1 MVTPL
6 RARRRGYTLIE
17 LIMVIAI
24 TGIFGVVVTIAAREV
39 LDSETS
45 KVADSNAQDLI
56 SKQLQFSQKYGSFTG
71 FPEDI
76 PAVGSYVI
84 VTSTSRG
91 PKEVSV
97 ALGVDGTL
105 GVAAM
110 RDGDT
115 CVHYR
120 VTALEA
126 GGGSS
131 RLSLGESAACRGE
144 EALPSGEGTRDGA
157 DETSAAW

>member
-1 MVTPL
+1 MVTLL
-6 RARRRGYTLIE
+6 RRKRRGYTLIE
-17 LIMVIAI
+17 LIMVMAI

-39 LDSETS
+39 LDSESS
-45 KVADSNAQDLI
+45 KVADSNAQDVI
-56 SKQLQFSQKYGSFTG
+56 SKEQQFSQKYGSFTG

-76 PAVGSYVI
+76 TPARGYVL
-84 VTSTSRG
+84 VTGTSRG

-97 ALGVDGTL
+97 ALGENGTL

-120 VTALEA
+120 VVALDA

-144 EALPSGEGTRDGA
+144 EALPASEGVMEGSDT
-157 DETSAAW
+157 TSATW